1 MGNAFAGRVASSLL
15 NACKMKELITYDLN
29 EYENLAIQLA
39 LDKEKLNSLK
49 KKIINNKD
57 SVLFNSKL
65 FTKNL
70 ENAYKNVY
78 EIYNSDLKKRDIYI
92 N

>member
-1 MGNAFAGRVASSLL
+1 MGNTFAGRVASSLL

-49 KKIINNKD
+49 KKNNK
-57 SVLFNSKL
+57 
-65 FTKNL
+65 
-70 ENAYKNVY
+70 
-78 EIYNSDLKKRDIYI
+78 
-92 N
+92 